1 MQQNTVKNNGMFTQM
16 FPQQENVGKQNGG
29 QDLWGHNPEPRMGQD
44 CEPNNKES
52 VQPSLDEIWE
62 WLGDPDAE

>member
-16 FPQQENVGKQNGG
+16 FPQRKNVGKQNGG
-29 QDLWGHNPEPRMGQD
+29 NGLRGHSPEPRMGQD

-62 WLGDPDAE
+62 WLGNPDAE